1 MHPGSLFWEGHG
13 LIRPIKQEAG
23 AKGGGAALL
32 PLHLPSALPVTVL
45 LHELDLSFFFF
56 LNETQS
62 PSLLEKDISCA
73 KISCA
78 FPENIE

>member
-1 MHPGSLFWEGHG
+1 MQPGSLLWEGHG

-45 LHELDLSFFFF
+45 LHELDLAFFFF
-56 LNETQS
+56 
-62 PSLLEKDISCA
+62 
-73 KISCA
+73 
-78 FPENIE
+78 F